1 MRGSLTASYW
11 DARDRHFALTIG
23 LQNEMR
29 ERQHNCALLASSLR
43 KRVEQALFDGSEH
56 DLTTIIDMTI
66 DAAEKDESATT
77 YLSAL
82 RAFQN
87 PPAILRMVPYEMQ
100 NIYHQ
105 ATDRIIKGCFK
116 GIYNDLSLEELDE
129 HNDANI
135 KAIISK
141 TEPLR
146 QSGSDF
152 KYEIDNAITRGLYAH
167 MDYYLPVILLDTLEK
182 IFSPKE
188 SSTQTINDV
197 KVIALFIMPHFTSNG
212 DLSAVSRTS
221 RILVDAG
228 MSETEMARS
237 TLNHF
242 NTQQDLGGIVRT
254 IRTLIDNGV
263 SLDALPVLK
272 PHGPGPA

>member
-66 DAAEKDESATT
+66 NAAEKDECATT

-82 RAFQN
+82 RAFQH
-87 PPAILRMVPYEMQ
+87 PHAVLHMAPFELQDIYRKATQRML
-100 NIYHQ
+100 N
-105 ATDRIIKGCFK
+105 GCVK
-116 GIYNDLSLEELDE
+116 SIYNDLTSQEFDPHSDVHINTL
-129 HNDANI
+129 
-135 KAIISK
+135 ISE
-141 TEPLR
+141 TAPLR
-146 QSGSDF
+146 QSGSAF
-152 KYEIDNAITRGLYAH
+152 KYDIENAITRGLYVR
-167 MDYYLPVILLDTLEK
+167 MDYYHPVVLLDTLEK
-182 IFSPKE
+182 IFSPNE
-188 SSTQTINDV
+188 SNTKTINDI
-197 KVIALFIMPHFTSNG
+197 KDIALFILPHFKKNG